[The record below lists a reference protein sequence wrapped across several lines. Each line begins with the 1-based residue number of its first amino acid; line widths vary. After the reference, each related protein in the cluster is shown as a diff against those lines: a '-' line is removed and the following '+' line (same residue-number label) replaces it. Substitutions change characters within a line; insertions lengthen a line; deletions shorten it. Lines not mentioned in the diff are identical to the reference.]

1 MILHDLHTRRPVWSG
16 PLTADNAK
24 FLVDS
29 PARREIARRI
39 LEGHS
44 AVWVLVQSGDR
55 AKDTAAGILLQ
66 KTLRDLQQTLKLPVA
81 QGSAPLS
88 RDDPARSIQPP
99 LQLRF
104 SLLTVSRRDPAES
117 VFIRLLLHS
126 EQDLDRYASEPMVF
140 PIYGRGRILYALV
153 GKGITRENLQEAG
166 KFLVGFC
173 SCEAKEQN
181 PGTDL
186 LMAADWEAH
195 LVGSAQ
201 QTTGPQ
207 PLVGLAALSTA
218 ARNAK
223 SAPVRKAMAPKT
235 PGTDNR
241 KPPASAPATSSPP
254 PGTALAPDAARAPA
268 KAPAAAPHASIP
280 ACANVSS
287 PEPSGGPLRNMLLAL
302 GAIVVVAVLLGVLAA
317 MRRPEERP

>member
-1 MILHDLHTRRPVWSG
+1 M
-16 PLTADNAK
+16 
-24 FLVDS
+24 
-29 PARREIARRI
+29 
-39 LEGHS
+39 
-44 AVWVLVQSGDR
+44 
-55 AKDTAAGILLQ
+55 Q

-88 RDDPARSIQPP
+88 RDDPATSVQPP

-126 EQDLDRYASEPMVF
+126 EHDLDRYASEPIVF

-166 KFLVGFC
+166 RFLVGFC

-201 QTTGPQ
+201 QAAGPQ

-223 SAPVRKAMAPKT
+223 SAPVRKAMAPKA
-235 PGTDNR
+235 PGTDSR

-268 KAPAAAPHASIP
+268 KARQPRLTRP
-280 ACANVSS
+280 S
-287 PEPSGGPLRNMLLAL
+287 PRAKR
-302 GAIVVVAVLLGVLAA
+302 VLA
-317 MRRPEERP
+317 